1 MPKPVHLGAADVSK
15 QEPDLMTRVTIV
27 LKIVF
32 SWFLMIQMVVQG
44 HGYKHQVSYP
54 PVVRK

>member
-1 MPKPVHLGAADVSK
+1 MHLGAAEVSK
-15 QEPDLMTRVTIV
+15 KEPDLMTRVTIV

-44 HGYKHQVSYP
+44 HGYRHQVSYP